1 MMTWLIMNADIASMS
16 SPAHQSEVAVGN
28 EPRVALELLPSAGR
42 VRLPCSCR
50 GLISSGGAKLVHKL
64 HGNWNVLGEDG
75 NDDPSAQR
83 HVGFF
88 EASSHLISRRAGSGE
103 PSAGLKV
110 GRKYTPTV
118 KSLKRPSVVK
128 VTQCLLFS

>member
-1 MMTWLIMNADIASMS
+1 MRD
-16 SPAHQSEVAVGN
+16 
-28 EPRVALELLPSAGR
+28 LLRRRGGEGVTKLFP
-42 VRLPCSCR
+42 CR
-50 GLISSGGAKLVHKL
+50 GCVIGDDVVAGAET
-64 HGNWNVLGEDG
+64 NVLGEDG
-75 NDDPSAQR
+75 NDDPSPQR